1 MPVPMATAA
10 APTAVTIP
18 MLLKFMVDRLPR
30 TT

>member
-1 MPVPMATAA
+1 MATAA

-18 MLLKFMVDRLPR
+18 MLLMFMVDRLPR